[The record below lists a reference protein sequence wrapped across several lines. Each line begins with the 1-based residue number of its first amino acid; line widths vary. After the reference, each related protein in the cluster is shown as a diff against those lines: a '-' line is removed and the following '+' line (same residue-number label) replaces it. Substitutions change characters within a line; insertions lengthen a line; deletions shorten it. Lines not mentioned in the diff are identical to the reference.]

1 MVAALVAG
9 PAIRN
14 ANAAPGEA
22 PMCMKPAAI
31 GTDAVAHT
39 YTGTPA
45 ANKNQNR
52 QHAAADTRCL
62 VLW

>member
-1 MVAALVAG
+1 
-9 PAIRN
+9 
-14 ANAAPGEA
+14 
-22 PMCMKPAAI
+22 MCMKPAAI